1 MNVDAQP
8 IIRLTH
14 AVYLVMYYVDS
25 KTDIFPRGRM
35 RQDFQNCLFGSSG
48 SKKSINSSSL
58 QRFTPR
64 SDSKAL
70 PIINTWQFIQLS
82 DCKKGVCVLF
92 QKKKKERFHTHFAV
106 KTERGQSTPF
116 LYMKKIAVST
126 LASNI
131 ATLIVK
137 KEPALHKSFSQH
149 KFLQVSSLPHC
160 CMKRSL
166 SFSQA
171 AATRQPFL
179 YTMTFLSPMTS
190 SEVNLAHRSSWLLS
204 QVTALLF

>member
-1 MNVDAQP
+1 MAKNFISWMMNVDAQP

-70 PIINTWQFIQLS
+70 PTINTWQFIQLS

-92 QKKKKERFHTHFAV
+92 QKKKKNGFTPILLLKLNGDKVPHFF
-106 KTERGQSTPF
+106 T
-116 LYMKKIAVST
+116 
-126 LASNI
+126 
-131 ATLIVK
+131 
-137 KEPALHKSFSQH
+137 
-149 KFLQVSSLPHC
+149 
-160 CMKRSL
+160 
-166 SFSQA
+166 
-171 AATRQPFL
+171 
-179 YTMTFLSPMTS
+179 
-190 SEVNLAHRSSWLLS
+190 
-204 QVTALLF
+204 